1 MTRAA
6 FARREGGYEISV
18 TGHADYAGGGKDI
31 VCAACSVLAWVFVR
45 LFHAL
50 EDRDKCTLLRE
61 VVEPGDVRLTVYPA
75 PGARG
80 EIETLV
86 EVMASGY
93 QELAEQYPENVS
105 HTWETD
111 QTVDDIVD
119 TGHAGETA
127 GHAGQTVHDARERPQ
142 RRTHV

>member
-31 VCAACSVLAWVFVR
+31 VCAACSMLAWVFVR
-45 LFHAL
+45 LFRSL
-50 EDRDKCTLLRE
+50 EERDRCTLLRE

-80 EIETLV
+80 EIDLLV
-86 EVMASGY
+86 NVMRDGY
-93 QELAEQYPENVS
+93 RELAEQYPDNV
-105 HTWETD
+105 
-111 QTVDDIVD
+111 TVC
-119 TGHAGETA
+119 
-127 GHAGQTVHDARERPQ
+127 
-142 RRTHV
+142 

>member
-6 FARREGGYEISV
+6 FACREGGYEISV

-61 VVEPGDVRLTVYPA
+61 VVEPGEVHLTVYPA

-80 EIETLV
+80 EIDLLV
-86 EVMASGY
+86 NVMRDGY
-93 QELAEQYPENVS
+93 RELAEQYPDNV
-105 HTWETD
+105 
-111 QTVDDIVD
+111 TVC
-119 TGHAGETA
+119 
-127 GHAGQTVHDARERPQ
+127 
-142 RRTHV
+142 